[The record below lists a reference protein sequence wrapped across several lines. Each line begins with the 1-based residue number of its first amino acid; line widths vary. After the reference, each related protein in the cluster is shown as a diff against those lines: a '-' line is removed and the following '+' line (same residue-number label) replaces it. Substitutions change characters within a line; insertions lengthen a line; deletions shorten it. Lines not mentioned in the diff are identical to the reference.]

1 MGRSIPRLWPFL
13 VCAIT
18 LCVLIT
24 GSQYVYGD
32 GDGGAKAEVLLA
44 QSGTTSYFG
53 PHQQPGVTPTPG
65 DASSAPTTA
74 ALVTPIS
81 IVTSSETLSATTPT
95 SPTPGSGAANIDM
108 WLVLLGIATILIVVT
123 VIVMLRRW
131 VIPYSPT
138 LVTLAPFAVMM
149 AVGGTVISYVMRLMP
164 FPTMIQSEGAA
175 AALLGLMMGAISWLL
190 AALVYSFLGLAR
202 VEGANP
208 RSYDLLCARLIDLE
222 EKLPILCPVGATPP
236 HAPGD
241 TGVTA
246 CEEARA
252 EVNIL
257 RNALHPNQPQPE
269 TLSRVRNMQWVS
281 GYGYIALWNSV
292 HRAEEALIEV
302 EPREA
307 LVGYAALTRMRL
319 VGSTIANRDRLLRAL
334 RFATDTLH
342 LPRESVTDNLPAQP
356 PAPNGG
362 ADGGGGQPP
371 VVQSANPPT
380 PQEQMEARATMRQ
393 VRRTINEFRDN
404 SWDGLIQAR
413 NYLIETVTFTALAAY
428 VLLVI
433 ALLMGAS
440 PDSVGVAAIF
450 FLVGAAVGLFNR
462 QRIGSGANTHI
473 EDYGLWHARLVHT
486 PVFSGL
492 AAVAGVV
499 LFAIV
504 PAILNAEALTPQT
517 ATPTPALVATATQ
530 AEGTFTATSTAIAGV
545 EATATDTPPGTLSPT
560 PSPTTSP
567 TSIPVAATPIPG
579 ASAAPKHLPK
589 LEDIFS
595 IERNLFGL
603 ILAATFGLTPTLV
616 VGALQKQTDKY
627 NLAISSTETQ
637 EGGKDKS

>member
-1 MGRSIPRLWPFL
+1 
-13 VCAIT
+13 
-18 LCVLIT
+18 
-24 GSQYVYGD
+24 
-32 GDGGAKAEVLLA
+32 
-44 QSGTTSYFG
+44 
-53 PHQQPGVTPTPG
+53 
-65 DASSAPTTA
+65 
-74 ALVTPIS
+74 
-81 IVTSSETLSATTPT
+81 
-95 SPTPGSGAANIDM
+95 
-108 WLVLLGIATILIVVT
+108 
-123 VIVMLRRW
+123 MLRRW

-138 LVTLAPFAVMM
+138 LVALAPFAVMM
-149 AVGGTVISYVMRLMP
+149 AVAGTVISYIMRLMP
-164 FPTMIQSEGAA
+164 FPTILQSEGAA

-269 TLSRVRNMQWVS
+269 PLPRVRNMQWVS

-292 HRAEEALIEV
+292 HRAEEAFIEV

-334 RFATDTLH
+334 RFATDALH

-356 PAPNGG
+356 PAG
-362 ADGGGGQPP
+362 ADGAKGGGQPSVAQP
-371 VVQSANPPT
+371 ANPPT
-380 PQEQMEARATMRQ
+380 AQEQMEARATMRQ
-393 VRRTINEFRDN
+393 VRRTVNEFRDN

-462 QRIGSGANTHI
+462 QRVGSGADTHI

-517 ATPTPALVATATQ
+517 ATPTPALVAKATQ
-530 AEGTFTATSTAIAGV
+530 VEGTFTPTSTPIAGVEATATTIAGV
-545 EATATDTPPGTLSPT
+545 EATATDTPSGTPSATSSPT
-560 PSPTTSP
+560 ISP
-567 TSIPVAATPIPG
+567 TSIPVTATPIPG
-579 ASAAPKHLPK
+579 AAAAPKHLPK